1 MGLCNSPRQKNNV
14 KKLNMNNDPS
24 KNQEPPKIKNEK
36 NIQNLYNQSSLKD
49 KNFNTLQISNVPENK
64 INNTFP
70 IGTTYEKELNTNF
83 KYFNVFWY
91 NPNISN
97 DIDLDLFKKCF
108 ENVQFFKGNDL
119 MSIINFFKKE
129 SIYEWIVVTPGF
141 QGEELIKNL
150 ENFECIKSFFVYCGN
165 PNYHQWVNKRKKVGC
180 ITSDPKV
187 LCQKLIELNKSYIIP
202 NFNYKIIAN
211 NNIILNS
218 NKDNNPKGIFN
229 SSLKLVIESKN
240 RAKNKYNIFCVKLL
254 NYLKEK
260 ESIKDTKETFTDGNS
275 PFNIMKN
282 AAGVG
287 DIPEQ
292 LKLMFSLKINDDLKN
307 LCLLSLYFSKFPY
320 LLNLLSFQEIKD
332 LLKIQLTPNMIY
344 IAQSKLETI
353 MDELCK
359 KIMKN
364 ECILDDKDKLKEM
377 QIYLIH
383 VLPGNIRI
391 FLGDSSILINYYQ
404 IINFLRDIDFCLK
417 LYMLMS
423 IYNINNKKHNFAYE
437 LLLSLLVSETRFAI
451 YFNHLF
457 LILQNKISKSNEAE
471 QKLLNDTLSIK
482 DFIVSGDTTFLFKIK
497 PIEKYIKKKSFKYI
511 NVEGISNYLDQKRME
526 IGEEE
531 IVPYFYFLIITFEE
545 YQKNWKN
552 IVQLSYKS
560 GITFLVFLYIE
571 NEDIKEIPKN
581 MINYLISTI
590 LVYSPQDIINYL
602 SEKLNFCGLIDAMDM
617 KEFFQIKIP
626 KINYELNAEDLD
638 IYQNGGFEL
647 AETFDTNLINN
658 NFILKISEDI
668 DYSTE
673 FTKNIYYIY
682 KEHNA
687 LNLFYTQ
694 NCPYF
699 GWKLYPELNSFNIC
713 FVKRFLYM
721 YCREE
726 KESQKSLYRIVNK
739 DLSSRNPHKIS
750 RYINI
755 LALINKFIESK
766 NIISFNGIVYRGTFL
781 NEKLIMS
788 LAIGTKMVNTQFW
801 STSKDVQ
808 IAKNFLMN
816 STYKNTFIICKE
828 AKTNID
834 IDFEKLYTYKNE
846 KEVLFLPYTEFKV
859 EKVSTQ
865 IYSGKK
871 IFIIEMIELGHRN
884 YVNIDFMQVED
895 VNNLAEKK
903 ILEKIIL
910 RNKRGFEN
918 VMSNFFN
925 ELD

>member
-1 MGLCNSPRQKNNV
+1 MGLCFSPRLKEIKVNM
-14 KKLNMNNDPS
+14 NMNNNPFE
-24 KNQEPPKIKNEK
+24 NQEPQKIKNEH
-36 NIQNLYNQSSLKD
+36 NQSSLKD
-49 KNFNTLQISNVPENK
+49 KSYNTFQISNVPENK

-119 MSIINFFKKE
+119 MSIINFFRKE
-129 SIYEWIVVTPGF
+129 SIYEWIVVTPGY

-150 ENFECIKSFFVYCGN
+150 EKFECIKTFFVYCGN
-165 PNYHQWVNKRKKVGC
+165 PNYHQWSSKRKKVGC
-180 ITSDPKV
+180 VTSDPKV
-187 LCQKLIELNKSYIIP
+187 LCQKFIELNKSYIIP
-202 NFNYKIIAN
+202 NFNYKIIVN
-211 NNIILNS
+211 NNILLNS
-218 NKDNNPKGIFN
+218 NKTNYPEDIFN

-320 LLNLLSFQEIKD
+320 LLNLLSFQEVKD
-332 LLKIQLTPNMIY
+332 LLKVQLTPNMID
-344 IAQSKLETI
+344 IAMSKLEPI
-353 MDELCK
+353 IGELCK

-364 ECILDDKDKLKEM
+364 ECILDDKNKLKEM
-377 QIYLIH
+377 QKYLIH
-383 VLPGNIRI
+383 ILPGNIRI
-391 FLGDSSILINYYQ
+391 FIGDSSILINYYQ
-404 IINFLRDIDFCLK
+404 IINFFRDIDFCFK

-437 LLLSLLVSETRFAI
+437 LILSLLVSETRFAI
-451 YFNHLF
+451 YFNHLSQ
-457 LILQNKISKSNEAE
+457 ILQNKITKCNEAE
-471 QKLLNDTLSIK
+471 QKLLNDTLSVK
-482 DFIVSGDTTFLFKIK
+482 DFIVSGDTTFLFKIN
-497 PIEKYIKKKSFKYI
+497 PIEKYIKKKSIKYI
-511 NVEGISNYLDQKRME
+511 NFEGISNYLDEKKMKT
-526 IGEEE
+526 GEEE

-571 NEDIKEIPKN
+571 NEEIKEIPKN

-602 SEKLNFCGLIDAMDM
+602 SQNLNFCGPIDAMDM
-617 KEFFQIKIP
+617 KELFHIKIP
-626 KINYELNAEDLD
+626 KINYVINAADLD

-658 NFILKISEDI
+658 NFILKISDDV
-668 DYSTE
+668 DYITD

-682 KEHNA
+682 KEHDA

-694 NCPYF
+694 NCPYL
-699 GWKLYPELNSFNIC
+699 GWKLYPDLYSFNIC

-739 DLSSRNPHKIS
+739 DLSSRNPQKIS

-755 LALINKFIESK
+755 IALINKFIENK
-766 NIISFNGIVYRGTFL
+766 NLMNFNGMVYRGTFL
-781 NEKLIMS
+781 DEKLIMS
-788 LAIGTKMVNTQFW
+788 LTPGAKMVNTQFW
-801 STSKDVQ
+801 STSKDIQV
-808 IAKNFLMN
+808 AKKFLMN
-816 STYKNTFIICKE
+816 STFKNTFIICKE

-834 IDFEKLYTYKNE
+834 IDFEKLSPFSE
-846 KEVLFLPYTEFKV
+846 KEVLFLPYTEFKI
-859 EKVSTQ
+859 EKVSNQ
-865 IYSGKK
+865 IYCGKK
-871 IFIIEMIELGHRN
+871 IFTIEMIELGHRN
-884 YVNIDFMQVED
+884 YVNIDNMQVED

-925 ELD
+925 ELL